1 MKKKNTFSF
10 ETIYDDMTVKVDC
23 RYSPAHRDKLRETPD
38 EEAFIEIEGF
48 IDNQGNELD
57 LFDDEDFCE
66 KCIEMAWDVWE
77 GKNDS

>member
-1 MKKKNTFSF
+1 MKKRNTFSF
-10 ETIYDDMTVKVDC
+10 EIIYDDMTVKVDC
-23 RYSPAHRDKLRETPD
+23 RFSPAYRDKLRETPD

-66 KCIEMAWDVWE
+66 KCLEMSWDVWE